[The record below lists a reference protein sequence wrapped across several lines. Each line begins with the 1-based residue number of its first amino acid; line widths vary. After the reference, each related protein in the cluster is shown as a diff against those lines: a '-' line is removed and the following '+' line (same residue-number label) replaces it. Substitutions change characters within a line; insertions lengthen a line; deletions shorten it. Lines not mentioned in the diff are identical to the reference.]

1 MFLGRREGEGLGVVR
16 NSKREMHTL
25 PQFSQPSGVRTVGA
39 EPAPL
44 ERTAGEVC
52 LKGARLKKEQEGE
65 ASLRGGGSDTG
76 DFAEDRL

>member
-1 MFLGRREGEGLGVVR
+1 MLLGRREEEGLGVVR
-16 NSKREMHTL
+16 NSKREMHAL

-44 ERTAGEVC
+44 ERTAEVC

-65 ASLRGGGSDTG
+65 ASLRGGGSNTG